1 MASPSRR
8 RGGHP
13 LALLLLLLFFP
24 TLTAANLVLEDGYT
38 VTTFADLNPLPTS
51 GPHPY
56 AVLPRP
62 RAGDLVLLDSSG
74 SALYTLALPSPAE
87 PRRLAGGARG
97 AGFVDGGPGDAAFNR
112 PRSVA
117 VDGADNL
124 YVADRVSV
132 GDAGSLHGVIRKV
145 VPDGM
150 GATSVSVI
158 AILSALFG
166 SVIGFLVRHFY
177 PFNVSM
183 FLLPLLLQSRSMQAE
198 IKTVQCEPCRQEIS
212 INRFFSRIQN
222 QCQRTQRKATQI
234 SFCDIKS
241 AVASSVAY
249 TLLLKL
255 FRVSRGYLSM
265 VFPSVRLQRVVRKPS
280 RRPAVC
286 KTRTSLNIGLH
297 NKAPLAST
305 EHLGN
310 LISFAG
316 DANDKE
322 ISYADSEEANEP
334 SFDRDLMGLLYT
346 PQGNTKKIDR
356 MIETNLLGFSG
367 HDDHCGVSVSVSSC
381 SLSRRRVHGDK

>member
-13 LALLLLLLFFP
+13 LALLLLLLFP
-24 TLTAANLVLEDGYT
+24 ILTAANLVLEDGYT

-62 RAGDLVLLDSSG
+62 RAGDLVLLDYAG

-117 VDGADNL
+117 VDCADNL
-124 YVADRVSV
+124 YVADRV
-132 GDAGSLHGVIRKV
+132 GDAGGLHGVIRKV
-145 VPDGM
+145 APDGM

-177 PFNVSM
+177 PFN
-183 FLLPLLLQSRSMQAE
+183 
-198 IKTVQCEPCRQEIS
+198 EIS

-255 FRVSRGYLSM
+255 FRVSRGYLAM
-265 VFPSVRLQRVVRKPS
+265 VFPSVRLQRAVRKPS

-305 EHLGN
+305 EHLGD

-334 SFDRDLMGLLYT
+334 SFDCDLMGLLYT

-367 HDDHCGVSVSVSSC
+367 HDDQCGVSVSVSSY